1 MMEGEQQIPQ
11 NNLFY
16 IRGLDCPDCAKALE
30 RDIAALPQVEQ
41 VKLIFSLGKLEVS
54 YGQGQK
60 VDDQVK
66 WQEIVKVIQG
76 HGCELQQP
84 YSSSGQKAG
93 VDSKARAWAFLGEGG
108 AVSAA
113 VSGGL
118 LVLAVIFSL
127 INLEMPI
134 VILTYLS
141 AIIVGG
147 WATFRQGFKSLA
159 KLQFDMNVLM
169 TVAVIGAIIIGEWLE
184 GAIIAFLFS
193 LSNTLENYTMEKT
206 RQSIRELMSL
216 APQVATIKKNII
228 KNMGGT

>member
-1 MMEGEQQIPQ
+1 MMEREQKIPQ

-30 RDIAALPQVEQ
+30 KDIAALPQVEQ

-54 YGQGQK
+54 YGQGEK
-60 VDDQVK
+60 VNDQEK

-76 HGCELQQP
+76 HGCELEEP
-84 YSSSGQKAG
+84 YSASGKREGAEG
-93 VDSKARAWAFLGEGG
+93 KARAWAFLGEGG

-118 LVLAVIFSL
+118 LILAVIFSL
-127 INLEMPI
+127 ANLETPI
-134 VILTYLS
+134 VIITYLS
-141 AIIVGG
+141 AMIIGG
-147 WATFRQGFKSLA
+147 WATFRQGFKSLF

-193 LSNTLENYTMEKT
+193 LSNTMENYTMEKT

-216 APQVATIKKNII
+216 APQVATIKKNV
-228 KNMGGT
+228 GGT